1 MKQTVFWSVFI
12 DAFRDAG
19 RLNKFGYD
27 GLRVLFD
34 WLEQYEQTCGDEI
47 DLGVVALCCEYS
59 RDSWDS
65 IAESYNI
72 DLSDCKDDDE
82 RMDVVR
88 DYLEEHTLLAGQVG
102 ESDFIYQNF

>member
-1 MKQTVFWSVFI
+1 MKQTVCWSVFI

-19 RLNKFGYD
+19 RLNNFGYD

-47 DLGVVALCCEYS
+47 DLDVVALCCEYS

>member
-12 DAFRDAG
+12 AAFRDAD

-34 WLEQYEQTCGDEI
+34 WLEQYEQACGDKI
-47 DLGVVALCCEYS
+47 DLDVVALCCEYS

-65 IAESYNI
+65 ITESYNI

-82 RMDVVR
+82 RMEAVKE
-88 DYLEEHTLLAGQVG
+88 YLEENTLFVGQVG
-102 ESDFIYQNF
+102 DSDFIYQNF